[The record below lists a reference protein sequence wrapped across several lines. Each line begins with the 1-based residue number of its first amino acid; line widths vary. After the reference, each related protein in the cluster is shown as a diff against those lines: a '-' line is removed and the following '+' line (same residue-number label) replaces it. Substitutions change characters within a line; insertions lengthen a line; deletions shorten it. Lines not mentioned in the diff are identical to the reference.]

1 MKFIY
6 ITCNISMVDILWDII
21 DEMEI
26 KNYQTIDLVTAKSS
40 YAEPRLNTAIW
51 PGYNASILIQE
62 ADQQK
67 VKTLI
72 NEIEEINKKA
82 YNNAEIV
89 AVHSWSL
96 DA

>member
-6 ITCNISMVDILWDII
+6 ITCNISMAEVLWDVI

-26 KNYQTIDLVTAKSS
+26 KNYQTIDLVTAKSE

-62 ADQQK
+62 ADHKK
-67 VKTLI
+67 VEALI
-72 NEIEEINKKA
+72 NEIKEMNKKA
-82 YNNAEIV
+82 YNSAEII
-89 AVHSWSL
+89 AVHSWGL

>member
-40 YAEPRLNTAIW
+40 YAEPRLNTAI
-51 PGYNASILIQE
+51 
-62 ADQQK
+62 
-67 VKTLI
+67 
-72 NEIEEINKKA
+72 
-82 YNNAEIV
+82 
-89 AVHSWSL
+89 
-96 DA
+96 